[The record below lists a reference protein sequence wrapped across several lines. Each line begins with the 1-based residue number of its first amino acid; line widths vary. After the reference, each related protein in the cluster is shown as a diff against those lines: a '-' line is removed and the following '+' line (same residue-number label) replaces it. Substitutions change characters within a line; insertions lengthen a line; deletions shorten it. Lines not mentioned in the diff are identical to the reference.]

1 MHFATVLGMVSCF
14 MYFCF
19 IMNTLGR
26 TLIFLSFFLLNVLA
40 FAQQDSSESKSYDII
55 YMKSGATLKGDI
67 LSFNEKEGS
76 LVFRDID
83 NRVYSVSKEEYL
95 YFKENILVIP
105 SKEKE
110 IRPRKYNDILYSV
123 GFSWT
128 SLSGPDY
135 YYEID
140 NGTSSSNF
148 SVTPICAKL
157 AAGKINKGE
166 HYYGLTTEFALT
178 SGVKN
183 YVNVGLRYAYTF
195 TANQKNVQIYIPAEL
210 KYHNLNSSVGLYGNL
225 ENEFFN
231 YRIQSVGLNLGTG
244 ISFIRDH
251 ERAISLEVMLTKHV
265 PQPLQISNMPERVVF
280 KPGEMRLIGGAFV
293 LLYSI

>member
-1 MHFATVLGMVSCF
+1 
-14 MYFCF
+14 
-19 IMNTLGR
+19 MNTLGR

-40 FAQQDSSESKSYDII
+40 FSQQDSSESKSYDFI
-55 YMKSGATLKGDI
+55 YLKSGATLKGDI

-95 YFKENILVIP
+95 YFKENIVVIP
-105 SKEKE
+105 PKEKE

-135 YYEID
+135 YYELD
-140 NGTSSSNF
+140 NSTSSSSF

-157 AAGKINKGE
+157 AVGKLNKGE

-195 TANQKNVQIYIPAEL
+195 TADQKNVQIYIPAEL
-210 KYHNLNSSVGLYGNL
+210 KYHNLNSSVGLYGL
-225 ENEFFN
+225 IDNEFFN

>member
-1 MHFATVLGMVSCF
+1 
-14 MYFCF
+14 
-19 IMNTLGR
+19 MNTLGR
-26 TLIFLSFFLLNVLA
+26 TLIFLIFFLLNVLA
-40 FAQQDSSESKSYDII
+40 FAQQDSIESKSYDII

-157 AAGKINKGE
+157 AVGKINKGE

-195 TANQKNVQIYIPAEL
+195 TADQKNVQIYIPAEL
-210 KYHNLNSSVGLYGNL
+210 KYHNLNSSVGLYGNI

-251 ERAISLEVMLTKHV
+251 ERAISLEVMLTKHL
-265 PQPLQISNMPERVVF
+265 PQPLQISNMPERVIF